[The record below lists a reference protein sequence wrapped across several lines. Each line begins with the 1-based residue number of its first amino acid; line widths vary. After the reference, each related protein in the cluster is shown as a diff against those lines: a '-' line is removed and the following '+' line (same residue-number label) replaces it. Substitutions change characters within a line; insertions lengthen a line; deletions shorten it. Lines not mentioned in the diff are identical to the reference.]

1 MSPPTG
7 LPDGLPDGDGPL
19 AGLKVL
25 DLSWIVAGPT
35 VGRALADYGATVI
48 RVESPIR
55 VDTARVVGPFHGDL
69 PGVENSGLYG
79 NVNAGKWGLTLSLN
93 VPEAQDIFRRLVQ
106 WADIVSE
113 SFTASVLARWNL
125 DYEHLRELKP
135 DLIMLSSTLL
145 GQTGPYN
152 QVSGFGSQGAGMSG
166 IQYLTGWPDRAP
178 AGPFG
183 PYTDYPAP
191 RFALTALLAA
201 LDHRNRTGEGV
212 FIDQAQAEG
221 TLQLLA
227 PALIDFLNGGPA
239 LERRGNNDPQ
249 MCPHG
254 VYPCRPPEG
263 REESWVAIAVAS
275 DDQWQRLSALI
286 GVDAELRAM
295 PLAERQADQALIEAS
310 LSNWTSQRSALEVEQ
325 TLQEAGISAHGLSTT
340 EDAAND
346 PQLAHRAHF
355 RRLTHSLHGET
366 VIESP
371 RYIHS
376 ETPGQLSRPAPQYG
390 EHNDAIL
397 RDVLGLSDGEIED
410 LAASGALS

>member
-1 MSPPTG
+1 MTTANG
-7 LPDGLPDGDGPL
+7 LPEDAGPL
-19 AGLKVL
+19 AGLKLL

-35 VGRALADYGATVI
+35 VGRAMADFGATVI

-55 VDTARVVGPFHGDL
+55 VDTARVVGPFHGDQ
-69 PGVENSGLYG
+69 PSVEHSGLYG

-93 VPEAQDIFRRLVQ
+93 IPEAQDIFRRLVL

-113 SFTASVLARWNL
+113 SFTAGILARWQL
-125 DYEHLRELKP
+125 DYQHLRELKP
-135 DLIMLSSTLL
+135 ELIMLSSTLL

-166 IQYLTGWPDRAP
+166 VQHLTGWPDRAP

-201 LDHRNRTGEGV
+201 VDHRNRTGQGV

-227 PALIDFLNGGPA
+227 PALIDYMNGGPA
-239 LERRGNNDPQ
+239 LEARGNDDDQ

-254 VYPCRPPEG
+254 VYPCQPPEG
-263 REESWVAIAVAS
+263 RAESWIAIVVS
-275 DDQWQRLSALI
+275 TEEQWRTLAGLI
-286 GVDAELRAM
+286 GIDASLTFAARKQ
-295 PLAERQADQALIEAS
+295 RQAEIDDALAA
-310 LSNWTSQRSALEVEQ
+310 WTSQLTAEEVE
-325 TLQEAGISAHGLSTT
+325 TMLQSSGISAHRLSTS

-346 PQLAHRAHF
+346 PQLVHRNHF
-355 RRLTHSLHGET
+355 RRLPHSLHGET
-366 VIESP
+366 VLEAP
-371 RYIHS
+371 RYLHS
-376 ETPGQLSRPAPQYG
+376 ETPGGAVRPAPQYG
-390 EHNDAIL
+390 EHNEEIL
-397 RDVLGLSDGEIED
+397 KDVLGLSETEIET

>member
-1 MSPPTG
+1 MTTANSLT
-7 LPDGLPDGDGPL
+7 DGVGPL
-19 AGLKVL
+19 AGVKVL

-35 VGRALADYGATVI
+35 VGRALADFGATVI

-69 PGVENSGLYG
+69 PGVEHSGLYG

-93 VPEAQDIFRRLVQ
+93 VPEAQDVFRRLVQ

-113 SFTASVLARWNL
+113 SFTAGILARWNL
-125 DYEHLRELKP
+125 DYPHLRELKP
-135 DLIMLSSTLL
+135 ELIMLSSTLL

-166 IQYLTGWPDRAP
+166 VQYLTGWPDRAP

-201 LDHRNRTGEGV
+201 LDHRNRTGQGV

-227 PALIDFLNGGPA
+227 PALIDYLNGGPA
-239 LERRGNNDPQ
+239 LEARGNDDPQ

-254 VYPCRPPEG
+254 VYPCRPPAD
-263 REESWVAIAVAS
+263 RAESWVAIAVA
-275 DDQWQRLSALI
+275 DDAQWR
-286 GVDAELRAM
+286 R
-295 PLAERQADQALIEAS
+295 LAEIIGADGAMMFAQRREQQAEIDAAVSE
-310 LSNWTSQRSALEVEQ
+310 WTSGLSVSEVEE
-325 TLQEAGISAHGLSTT
+325 TLQGVGVSAHRLSTT
-340 EDAAND
+340 EDAAHD
-346 PQLAHRAHF
+346 PQLAHRDHF
-355 RRLTHSLHGET
+355 RRLPHTLHGET
-366 VIESP
+366 VVEGP
-371 RYIHS
+371 RYILS
-376 ETPGQLSRPAPQYG
+376 ETAGQPARPAPQYG
-390 EHNDAIL
+390 EHNQLIL
-397 RDVLGLSDGEIED
+397 SELLGLSDSEIEE

>member
-1 MSPPTG
+1 MTTANG
-7 LPDGLPDGDGPL
+7 LPEDAGPL
-19 AGLKVL
+19 AGLKLL

-35 VGRALADYGATVI
+35 VGRAMADFGATVI

-55 VDTARVVGPFHGDL
+55 VDTARVVGPFHGDQ
-69 PGVENSGLYG
+69 PSVEHSGLYG

-93 VPEAQDIFRRLVQ
+93 LPEAQDIFRRLVM

-113 SFTASVLARWNL
+113 SFTAGILARWQL
-125 DYEHLRELKP
+125 DYQHLRELKP
-135 DLIMLSSTLL
+135 ELIMLSSTLL

-166 IQYLTGWPDRAP
+166 VQHLTGWPDRAP

-201 LDHRNRTGEGV
+201 VDHRNRTGQGV

-227 PALIDFLNGGPA
+227 PAVMDYMNGGRA
-239 LERRGNNDPQ
+239 LNRRGNDDPQ
-249 MCPHG
+249 MSPHG
-254 VYPCRPPEG
+254 AYPCRPPEG
-263 REESWVAIAVAS
+263 RTESWVAIAVAT
-275 DDQWQRLSALI
+275 DEQWHNLAGMI
-286 GVDAELRAM
+286 GSE
-295 PLAERQADQALIEAS
+295 PEQSLAERQARQTEIEAT
-310 LSNWTSQRSALEVEQ
+310 LSDWTAQRSAGEVEA
-325 TLQEAGISAHGLSTT
+325 TLQAVGISAHALSTT

-346 PQLAHRAHF
+346 PQLAHRNHF
-355 RRLTHSLHGET
+355 RRLPHSLHGET
-366 VIESP
+366 VLEGP
-371 RYIHS
+371 RYILS
-376 ETPGQLSRPAPQYG
+376 DTPAGPVRPAPQYG
-390 EHNDAIL
+390 EHNAEIL
-397 RDVLGLSDGEIED
+397 TDVLGLSDAEIEN

>member
-1 MSPPTG
+1 MTEMNG
-7 LPDGLPDGDGPL
+7 LPEGEGPL
-19 AGLKVL
+19 AGVNVL

-35 VGRALADYGATVI
+35 VGRALADVGATVI

-113 SFTASVLARWNL
+113 SFTAGILARWNL
-125 DYEHLRELKP
+125 DYSQLRKLKP

-145 GQTGPYN
+145 GQTGPYK

-166 IQYLTGWPDRAP
+166 VQHLTGWPDRAP

-201 LDHRNRTGEGV
+201 LDHRNRTGQGV
-212 FIDQAQAEG
+212 FIDQSQAEG

-227 PALIDFLNGGPA
+227 PALIDYLNGGPA
-239 LERRGNNDPQ
+239 LEARANDDPQ

-254 VYPCRPPEG
+254 VYPCRPPKD
-263 REESWVAIAVAS
+263 RKESWLALAVAN
-275 DDQWQRLSALI
+275 DKQWGSLAALI
-286 GVDAELRAM
+286 G
-295 PLAERQADQALIEAS
+295 AD
-310 LSNWTSQRSALEVEQ
+310 SALPFAARVGHQAEIDEAISRWTVQRNADDVESI
-325 TLQEAGISAHGLSTT
+325 LQAVGISAHRLAST
-340 EDAAND
+340 EDAAHD
-346 PQLAHRAHF
+346 PQLAHRNHF
-355 RRLTHSLHGET
+355 RRLSHALHGET
-366 VIESP
+366 VVEGP
-371 RYIHS
+371 RYI
-376 ETPGQLSRPAPQYG
+376 LSDSDVGPTRTAPQYG
-390 EHNDAIL
+390 EHNEQIL
-397 RDVLGLSDGEIED
+397 RDVLGLSDGEIQN
-410 LAASGALS
+410 LAATGALS